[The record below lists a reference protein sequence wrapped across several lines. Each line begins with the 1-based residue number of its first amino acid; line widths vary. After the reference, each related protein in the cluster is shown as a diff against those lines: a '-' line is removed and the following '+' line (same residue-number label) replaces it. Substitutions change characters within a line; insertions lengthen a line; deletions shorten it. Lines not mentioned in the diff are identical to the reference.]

1 MAIGKELLNMQM
13 LSAALDLREG
23 RSLGESIG
31 RAGKATALSQQLE
44 QQQTAGQLS
53 NVKEML
59 EIQKLQQEISK
70 TGQAL
75 DMPEKEYSAEQQALD
90 ATIPESFGVYDQI
103 IETPIASTLSYFNLG
118 PAGGFESN
126 LAKQA
131 RNDLNQNIKIVLTE
145 GYKGKP
151 SNFLLQSI
159 EELLPSGMT
168 GDPTAAAK
176 YRVLQ
181 QQFVSRE
188 KALTE
193 EIKLAKPNSKT
204 LIDLVQQRANVV
216 QVKKRLDN
224 VLNAFGAKPGSQ
236 TREAGGFYTA
246 PGIEPGAVLPSDD
259 ESLELMTN
267 EFLNAMGD
275 FD

>member
-75 DMPEKEYSAEQQALD
+75 DMPEKAYTAEQQAMD
-90 ATIPESFGVYDQI
+90 ATIPEAFG
-103 IETPIASTLSYFNLG
+103 IADIVERQFTSGLGLIGIG
-118 PAGGFESN
+118 PAGGYEAN
-126 LAKQA
+126 IAKQA
-131 RNDLNQNIKIVLTE
+131 ADDLNQNIKIVLTE

-159 EELLPSGMT
+159 EELLPRGIM
-168 GDPTAAAK
+168 GDPNAAAK
-176 YRVLQ
+176 YKVLN

-204 LIDLVQQRANVV
+204 QIDLVQQRANVV
-216 QVKKRLDN
+216 QVRKRIQN
-224 VLNAFGAKPGSQ
+224 VLKSFEGKSPTKSQPGS
-236 TREAGGFYTA
+236 FYSS
-246 PGIEPGAVLPSDD
+246 PGLQEGIELADD
-259 ESLELMTN
+259 DASLQAMTD
-267 EFLNAMGD
+267 EFLSFNGD

>member
-1 MAIGKELLNMQM
+1 MAQGKELLNIA
-13 LSAALDLREG
+13 LLNAALDMSEG
-23 RSLGESIG
+23 RGLGESIG
-31 RAGKATALSQQLE
+31 RTAQGLNLVGQFE
-44 QQQTAGQLS
+44 QQQTGTQLD
-53 NVKEML
+53 NAKKML
-59 EIQKLQQEISK
+59 ELQKLQQEISQ
-70 TGQAL
+70 GEGML
-75 DMPEKEYSAEQQALD
+75 DLPEKEYSAEQQALD
-90 ATIPESFGVYDQI
+90 ATIPESFGVYDQLI
-103 IETPIASTLSYFNLG
+103 DTPLASTLSYFNLG
-118 PAGGFESN
+118 PAGGFTSN
-126 LAKQA
+126 IAKQA

-224 VLNAFGAKPGSQ
+224 VLSSFGTKPGAQ
-236 TREAGGFYTA
+236 TRGAGGFYTA
-246 PGIEPGAVLPSDD
+246 PGIEPGTVLPSDD
-259 ESLELMTN
+259 ESLELLAN

>member
-13 LSAALDLREG
+13 LSAALDLQEG
-23 RSLGESIG
+23 RSLGEAIG

-44 QQQTAGQLS
+44 QQQAAGQLA

-70 TGQAL
+70 TSQPL

-90 ATIPESFGVYDQI
+90 ATIPESFGVYDQLI
-103 IETPIASTLSYFNLG
+103 DTPTASVLSYFGMG
-118 PAGGFESN
+118 PAGGFESQVA
-126 LAKQA
+126 LQA
-131 RNDLNQNIKIVLTE
+131 RSDLNQAIKIVMTE

-181 QQFVSRE
+181 EQFVSRE

-216 QVKKRLDN
+216 QVRKRLDN
-224 VLNAFGAKPGSQ
+224 VLNAFGSKPGAQSRQ
-236 TREAGGFYTA
+236 ADGFYSA
-246 PGIEPGAVLPSDD
+246 PNVTPGMVLPTD
-259 ESLELMTN
+259 EASLDLMVNDFMSATEEL
-267 EFLNAMGD
+267 E
-275 FD
+275 

>member
-13 LSAALDLREG
+13 LSAALDLGEG
-23 RSLGESIG
+23 RSLGEAIG
-31 RAGKATALSQQLE
+31 RAGKATALSQQLD

-59 EIQKLQQEISK
+59 EIQKLQQEVSQ
-70 TGQAL
+70 TGEAL
-75 DMPEKEYSAEQQALD
+75 DIPEKAYTAEQQALD
-90 ATIPESFGVYDQI
+90 ATIPESFGIYDQLI
-103 IETPIASTLSYFNLG
+103 DTPTAAALSYFNMG
-118 PAGGFESN
+118 PAGGFESQ
-126 LAKQA
+126 LALQA
-131 RNDLNQNIKIVLTE
+131 RSDLNQNIKIVLTE

-224 VLNAFGAKPGSQ
+224 VLNAFGSKPGSQ
-236 TREAGGFYTA
+236 SRQADGFYSSPNVT
-246 PGIEPGAVLPSDD
+246 PGMELPTD
-259 ESLELMTN
+259 EASLDLMVNDFMSATEEL
-267 EFLNAMGD
+267 E
-275 FD
+275 